1 VPAVIGTS
9 NLLFAEELTAKSS
22 CFASLSMTVPLVA
35 VEIRAVKLINHLE
48 QEHPH
53 YTLASWAAVDSV
65 KTWPDDVRVS
75 RLSRSVD
82 GTHAVGEAWSIGR
95 M

>member
-48 QEHPH
+48 QEHRITP
-53 YTLASWAAVDSV
+53 
-65 KTWPDDVRVS
+65 
-75 RLSRSVD
+75 
-82 GTHAVGEAWSIGR
+82 
-95 M
+95 